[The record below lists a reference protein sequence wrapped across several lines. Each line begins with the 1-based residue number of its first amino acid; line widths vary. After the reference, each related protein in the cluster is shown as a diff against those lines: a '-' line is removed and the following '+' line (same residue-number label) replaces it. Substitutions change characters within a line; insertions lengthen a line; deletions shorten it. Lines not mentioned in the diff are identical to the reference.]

1 MYAYL
6 RSQVGCGDPQTD
18 LASGLLLH
26 PSVGTMI
33 DETVVIQGHPL
44 RFATVD
50 LAAKPAEIRAQ
61 LLSCVEVWR

>member
-1 MYAYL
+1 LM
-6 RSQVGCGDPQTD
+6 V
-18 LASGLLLH
+18 H

-50 LAAKPAEIRAQ
+50 LAAKPADIRAQ
-61 LLSCVEVWR
+61 LLRCFEVSC